1 MRRLKSPDGT
11 ARKVALALIPCYGRA
26 SKPEMADMFWLFLI
40 ICFVSIPLS
49 AEMARER
56 GRSPRV
62 WFWIAFLVGP
72 LAPVALLL
80 LGDATRS
87 ISAH

>member
-1 MRRLKSPDGT
+1 MR
-11 ARKVALALIPCYGRA
+11 AKVCSVRQIALARIPCYSALG
-26 SKPEMADMFWLFLI
+26 KLEMADMFWLFLI
-40 ICFVSIPLS
+40 VCFVSIPLA

-56 GRSPRV
+56 GRSPKV

-80 LGDATRS
+80 LGDSRRS
-87 ISAH
+87 VSAH

>member
-1 MRRLKSPDGT
+1 LRGLKSPDRG
-11 ARKVALALIPCYGRA
+11 AREVALALITCYRRA
-26 SKPEMADMFWLFLI
+26 SKPEMADMFWLFLV
-40 ICFVSIPLS
+40 ICLVSIPLS

-80 LGDATRS
+80 LGDSRRS
-87 ISAH
+87 VSAH